1 MAYFLTQD
9 VPYKNPYNILNL
21 DFQKKLALVNP
32 FQPYQ
37 DFDLKYHDEDLV
49 QRLLYADISILL
61 PNTYLEKVDK
71 ATMLTSVE
79 SRVPFLDND
88 LTDYVLSLPS
98 TMKVKYGSKKYLLKK
113 ALKDIV
119 PNEILNAK
127 KRGFDVPYKMWLKN
141 DLYDFADAKFNELSF
156 NNLFNKSVLKKLLDD
171 HKNGLADHGPLLW
184 KTLVLI
190 SWLELYK
197 NKVII

>member
-1 MAYFLTQD
+1 
-9 VPYKNPYNILNL
+9 
-21 DFQKKLALVNP
+21 
-32 FQPYQ
+32 
-37 DFDLKYHDEDLV
+37 
-49 QRLLYADISILL
+49 
-61 PNTYLEKVDK
+61 
-71 ATMLTSVE
+71 
-79 SRVPFLDND
+79 
-88 LTDYVLSLPS
+88 
-98 TMKVKYGSKKYLLKK
+98 
-113 ALKDIV
+113 
-119 PNEILNAK
+119 
-127 KRGFDVPYKMWLKN
+127 MWLKN